1 MSPLSGVLGEAW
13 ALYRRHFAHFILIS
27 FVIYLVVAVVTAL
40 LSLAAG
46 SWAPSSG
53 CC

>member
-13 ALYRRHFAHFILIS
+13 ALYRRHAAHFILIS
-27 FVIYLVVAVVTAL
+27 FVIYLVVAVITAL

-46 SWAPSSG
+46 S
-53 CC
+53 